1 MMSLPEIKES
11 LERLAD
17 KKTAEVLQRF
27 FKTGAGDYGEGDVF
41 IGIKVPPLRKLSA
54 EFENVRLK
62 TVQALLKSKV
72 HEERTLALMI
82 LVRKFAGADE
92 ELRKQIYNLY
102 LAHTLFIN
110 NWDLVDGSAP
120 YIVGPFLWKRD
131 RSPFTGLRS
140 PRRYGNGALPY
151 SLRFISSV
159 KMTSWML

>member
-1 MMSLPEIKES
+1 MMSVPEIKES
-11 LERLAD
+11 LQKLAD
-17 KKTAEVLQRF
+17 KNTAEVLQRF

-102 LAHTLFIN
+102 LAHTLFIAAH
-110 NWDLVDGSAP
+110 DALHGPAEEFVRDIVDS
-120 YIVGPFLWKRD
+120 
-131 RSPFTGLRS
+131 
-140 PRRYGNGALPY
+140 
-151 SLRFISSV
+151 
-159 KMTSWML
+159 